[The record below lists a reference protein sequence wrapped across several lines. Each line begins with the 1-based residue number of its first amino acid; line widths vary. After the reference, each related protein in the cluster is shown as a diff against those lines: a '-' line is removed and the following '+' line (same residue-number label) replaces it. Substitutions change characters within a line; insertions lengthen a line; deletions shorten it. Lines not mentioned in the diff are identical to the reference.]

1 MPAQNGP
8 RYEGAAGIAHRPGR
22 KPPSRFFFTALAALP
37 LACHHETIVNCDRWP
52 DHMTVASFGPRTVC
66 TACGSTGA
74 DVRPNWKEYQA
85 PLM

>member
-1 MPAQNGP
+1 MRELRASAIAPAESHLRGFSSLP
-8 RYEGAAGIAHRPGR
+8 WP
-22 KPPSRFFFTALAALP
+22 PFPCLPSRN
-37 LACHHETIVNCDRWP
+37 HRHCDRWP
-52 DHMTVASFGPRTVC
+52 DHMTVPSFGPRIVC